1 MIAINLLPSEYRKSE
16 ATPIARFLAIVIGA
30 VVVTTALVIYGY
42 VHYSQL
48 RGVQEVREAT
58 DAEYSNKK
66 QLADV
71 SLSLQAEINA
81 YEARRKAITDVAR
94 NRTMHSKKLDE
105 FLSIIW
111 NSDDKSSYYV
121 WLNSLAVKPPREAS
135 RGRQAATSGGSLS
148 FSGFSDTVQF
158 SRVTNLRDA
167 LKGKKA
173 FYDDFK
179 GISRPV
185 FKAQQWDDGLEPNSA
200 GKFGFDLT
208 FKPLGWAHE
217 DKTQQQ
223 QQQKKG
229 K

>member
-16 ATPIARFLAIVIGA
+16 ATPIARFLSIVIGA
-30 VVVTTALVIYGY
+30 VVVTSALVIYGY

-48 RGVQEVREAT
+48 RRAQDLSEAT
-58 DAEYSNKK
+58 EQIYKNKK
-66 QLADV
+66 MDADV
-71 SLSLQAEINA
+71 SLALQAEINA
-81 YEARRKAITDVAR
+81 YEARRKAITEVAR
-94 NRTMHSKKLDE
+94 NRTLHSKKLDE
-105 FLSIIW
+105 FLSIVS
-111 NSDDKSSYYV
+111 NGDTSAYYI
-121 WLNSLAVKPPREAS
+121 WLNNLSVKPPREAS
-135 RGRQAATSGGSLS
+135 RGRGAVTTGGSFS
-148 FSGFSDTVQF
+148 FSGFSDTKQF

-185 FKAQQWDDGLEPNSA
+185 FRAQQWDDGLTPSSA
-200 GKFGFDLT
+200 GKFAFDLT

-217 DKTQQQ
+217 EKG
-223 QQQKKG
+223 KKG

>member
-16 ATPIARFLAIVIGA
+16 ATPIARFLSIVIGA

-48 RGVQEVREAT
+48 RGVQDLREAT
-58 DAEYSNKK
+58 EQTYANKK
-66 QLADV
+66 MEADV
-71 SLSLQAEINA
+71 SLALQAEINA

-94 NRTMHSKKLDE
+94 GRILHSKKLDE
-105 FLSIIW
+105 FLSVIW
-111 NSDDKSSYYV
+111 NGDDRTDYYV
-121 WLNSLAVKPPREAS
+121 WLNNLTIKPARDA
-135 RGRQAATSGGSLS
+135 RKGAATTGGSLS
-148 FSGFSDTVQF
+148 FSGYSDTINF

-167 LKGKKA
+167 LKDKKA

-185 FKAQQWDDGLEPNSA
+185 FKAQQWDDGLEPSTA
-200 GKFGFDLT
+200 GKFQFDLT
-208 FKPLGWAHE
+208 FKPLGGD
-217 DKTQQQ
+217 DKT
-223 QQQKKG
+223 KKG

>member
-1 MIAINLLPSEYRKSE
+1 VIAINLLPSEYRKSE
-16 ATPIARFLAIVIGA
+16 ATPIARFLSIVIGA

-48 RGVQEVREAT
+48 RNAQDLREAT
-58 DAEYSNKK
+58 EEIFKNRKME
-66 QLADV
+66 ADV
-71 SLSLQAEINA
+71 SLALQAEINA

-94 NRTMHSKKLDE
+94 GRILHSKKLDE
-105 FLSIIW
+105 FLSVIY
-111 NSDDKSSYYV
+111 NADDRTAYYV
-121 WLNSLAVKPPREAS
+121 WLNALSIKPPRDS
-135 RGRQAATSGGSLS
+135 RGKGAATSGGSLS
-148 FSGFSDTVQF
+148 FSGFSDTTQF

-185 FKAQQWDDGLEPNSA
+185 FKAQVWDDGLEPQSA
-200 GKFGFDLT
+200 GKFAFDLT
-208 FKPLGWAHE
+208 FKPLGGAQE
-217 DKTQQQ
+217 DKA
-223 QQQKKG
+223 KKG